1 MDESRV
7 RTLLMASVTIMLC
20 MALLVCGTYALF
32 SDAVELPTHLQAG
45 TLKVRLIRTELKQ
58 RKVNADGLVQEV
70 ENETFDDEK
79 DFTHATRDNVF
90 GLEENELVAPTSAYS
105 ATMKVINDGGNV
117 AFDYGVFITLDMDE
131 TQTDAELAEQIK
143 ITVKQ
148 QDGTEEIKLLSD
160 CENYRVAMGRVLV
173 TDDPDAQETF
183 TVTVEFVN
191 YVAAVDNDY
200 AQGKKVRF
208 DLFVIAVQATDQNA

>member
-1 MDESRV
+1 MGESRV

-32 SDAVELPTHLQAG
+32 SDSVELPTHLQAG
-45 TLKVRLIRTELKQ
+45 TLKVKLIRTELKQ
-58 RKVNADGLVQEV
+58 RKVNADGLVQDV

-90 GLEENELVAPTSAYS
+90 GLEENELVAPTSMYS

-117 AFDYGVFITLDMDE
+117 AFDYGVFITLDTDE

-143 ITVKQ
+143 ITVTR
-148 QDGTEEIKLLSD
+148 QDGTEETKLLSD

-183 TVTVEFVN
+183 TVKVEFVN
-191 YVAAVDNDY
+191 SAAAVNDY

-208 DLFVIAVQATDQNA
+208 DLFVIAVQATAQNA